1 MGTILYSSNL
11 THVKT
16 LIQQNPNNGAKF
28 NCTMLCFFTDE
39 EENGWTKVQIPSEF
53 SSGEETKNKQM

>member
-1 MGTILYSSNL
+1 MGANLYFSNL
-11 THVKT
+11 MRFKT
-16 LIQQNPNNGAKF
+16 FIQQNPNNGAKF

-53 SSGEETKNKQM
+53 SSGGETRNK

>member
-1 MGTILYSSNL
+1 MGTNIYSSNS
-11 THVKT
+11 TDFKT

-28 NCTMLCFFTDE
+28 FCTMLCFFTDE

-53 SSGEETKNKQM
+53 SSGEETKNK